1 MLHYPRIVA
10 PMNDFPQTVTNGA
23 PLNEQAAPPQASE
36 PQEQP
41 APAFLAP
48 LKRDIDAQ
56 VGKIDGRL
64 QELRDSISDVQRQI
78 ADLEKQRSTLL
89 QMQRLAS
96 GKPAGSGRARSGGG
110 ESAGAGRQRLSP
122 DQRRKQIADL
132 IAAAPVG
139 LKKAQ
144 IVEAT
149 GLSKI
154 YVQNLLTEMRNAGK
168 LQSQPSQT
176 GDGSLVWRAA

>member
-1 MLHYPRIVA
+1 MHYPRIVA
-10 PMNDFPQTVTNGA
+10 LMNDFPQTITNGA
-23 PLNEQAAPPQASE
+23 PLSEQVAPQQASE

-56 VGKIDGRL
+56 VGKLDGRL

-78 ADLEKQRSTLL
+78 AELEKQRSTLL

-96 GKPAGSGRARSGGG
+96 GKPAGSGRARGG

-122 DQRRKQIADL
+122 DERRKQIADL
-132 IAAAPVG
+132 IAAAPDG

>member
-1 MLHYPRIVA
+1 
-10 PMNDFPQTVTNGA
+10 MNDFPQTVTNGA
-23 PLNEQAAPPQASE
+23 PLGERAAPQQASE

-41 APAFLAP
+41 APAFLEP
-48 LKRDIDAQ
+48 LKHDIDVQ
-56 VGKIDGRL
+56 VGRLDGRL
-64 QELRDSISDVQRQI
+64 QELRDSIGDVQRQI
-78 ADLEKQRSTLL
+78 AELENQRSTLR

-96 GKPAGSGRARSGGG
+96 GKATGPGRTR
-110 ESAGAGRQRLSP
+110 SAGGKPSRAGRQRLSP
-122 DQRRKQIADL
+122 DERRKQIAGL
-132 IAAAPVG
+132 VAASPDG

-168 LQSQPSQT
+168 LKSQPSQT
-176 GDGSLVWRAA
+176 GDGSLVWRTA